1 MTAGP
6 RGSNLAAMTK
16 RIALALTLLALLLAG
31 CGGSDDSKTTSA
43 ASTPDQAVKGAILK
57 WTFEGDC
64 NSMTDKFLE
73 EQAFIG
79 DNRQER
85 CDYLKK
91 TFQKP
96 QYSEDDLKF
105 RSVKLA
111 GPKATVVIGSDISNI
126 TRTYTLPQQGGPWR
140 TADAP

>member
-6 RGSNLAAMTK
+6 RVSTLAAMTK
-16 RIALALTLLALLLAG
+16 RIASALTLLAPLLARR
-31 CGGSDDSKTTSA
+31 GGGDKTTSA

-105 RSVKLA
+105 RSVKVA

-126 TRTYTLPQQGGPWR
+126 TTTYTLLQQGGTWR
-140 TADAP
+140 IDDAT

>member
-1 MTAGP
+1 
-6 RGSNLAAMTK
+6 MTK
-16 RIALALTLLALLLAG
+16 RIAFALTLLALLVAG
-31 CGGSDDSKTTSA
+31 CGGGDNSKTT

-126 TRTYTLPQQGGPWR
+126 TTTYTLLQQGGTWR
-140 TADAP
+140 IDDAT

>member
-1 MTAGP
+1 MT
-6 RGSNLAAMTK
+6 N
-16 RIALALTLLALLLAG
+16 RIALPIAIVALFVAG
-31 CGGSDDSKTTSA
+31 CGGSDSKTSA
-43 ASTPDQAVKGAILK
+43 PTGDQAVTGTILK

-64 NSMTDKFLE
+64 DTMTDKFLE

-85 CDYLKK
+85 CAYFEK

-105 RSVKLA
+105 RSVKVA
-111 GPKATVVIGSDISNI
+111 GPKATVVVGSDIANI
-126 TRTYTLPQQGGPWR
+126 TTTYTLLKQGGSWR
-140 TADAP
+140 IDDAS